1 MKKKNLTMK
10 QRNTLSGLAFVSV
23 FLIGFIIFFIIPF
36 IVSIMYT
43 FTFGT
48 GGTVFVGFDN
58 YVRVITSE
66 AFSLAAYNTG
76 RFLLVGVPLIMAVS
90 TVFSLLLQARFG
102 GSSVYRS
109 IFLYPMVVPIA
120 STVMVFQVIF
130 ANSGILNTVLAR
142 FDIHGIRWID
152 SEYAFYILVAL
163 YIWKNCGYNIVLL
176 LSGLNAIPED
186 FYEVAKLEGASS
198 FQQFRYI
205 TLPIMMPTFFFVF
218 IISIVNS
225 FKSFREAFLL
235 SGTLPHSSIYMLQHY
250 MNNNFSYLNYQ
261 NLSVAAFLVFLV
273 IFVCIFFMF
282 MSRRKSG
289 DIQL

>member
-76 RFLLVGVPLIMAVS
+76 RFLLIGVPLIMAVS

-142 FDIHGIRWID
+142 FDIYGIRWID

-235 SGTLPHSSIYMLQHY
+235 SGTRPHSSIYMLQHY

>member
-76 RFLLVGVPLIMAVS
+76 RFLLIGVPLIMAVS
-90 TVFSLLLQARFG
+90 TVFSLLLQARLG

-142 FDIHGIRWID
+142 FDIYGIRWID

-235 SGTLPHSSIYMLQHY
+235 SGTRPHSSIYMLQHY

>member
-10 QRNTLSGLAFVSV
+10 QRNSLSGLAFVSV

-36 IVSIMYT
+36 IVSIVYT

-58 YVRVITSE
+58 YQRVITSE

-76 RFLLVGVPLIMAVS
+76 RFLLIGVPLIMAVS

-102 GSSVYRS
+102 GSSVFRS

-130 ANSGILNTVLAR
+130 ANSGILNTILAE
-142 FDIHGIRWID
+142 FEIHGIRWID
-152 SEYAFYILVAL
+152 SDYAFYILVAL

-186 FYEVAKLEGASS
+186 FYEVARLEGANAS
-198 FQQFRYI
+198 QQFRYI

-235 SGTLPHSSIYMLQHY
+235 SGTRPHSSIYMLQHY

-261 NLSVAAFLVFLV
+261 NLSVAAFLVFIV